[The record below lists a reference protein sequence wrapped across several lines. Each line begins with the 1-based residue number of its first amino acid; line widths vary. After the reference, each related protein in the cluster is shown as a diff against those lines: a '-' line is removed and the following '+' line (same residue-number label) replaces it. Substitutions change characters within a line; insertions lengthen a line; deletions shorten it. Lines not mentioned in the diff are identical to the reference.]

1 MNKFKFNDIVMISGL
16 KEVVKPQMYLIR
28 YVDTNGFYIAV
39 NNRHTVVMIVGM
51 SHVAKEAAIKYAVSN
66 NDLALKTVMTNDV
79 VLADVPTI
87 NPSKDTVDIERRNMN
102 EDRMVKYLRSF
113 DSIDIRH
120 ISTSVQHIFE
130 LKKLL
135 LNKV

>member
-28 YVDTNGFYIAV
+28 YVDANGFYIAV
-39 NNRHTVVMIVGM
+39 NNRNTVVMIVGM

-87 NPSKDTVDIERRNMN
+87 NPSKDTVGIERRNMN